1 MSNKT
6 CTFPLVVKNKFVSSL
21 LGTVGIYFG
30 ICFILPISQ
39 LSVYITSYI
48 HLKQD
53 FVNMHYGYFLSLI
66 LTFTRSFSVS
76 LGGLLE
82 NKFGFSLTTLIGT
95 AIVLIGNIFFFR
107 TQNIWF
113 CYFLTFVMG
122 LGAGIATSLV
132 GKNLTLYFP
141 KKKGLIVS
149 FISLITILFSA
160 GYVITG
166 EKIIA
171 KEGETLGPEDEY
183 YSSETAERTYLF
195 FLIGFFSLPVGDV
208 LFILFSHRYI
218 EKNEESIP
226 AYLTAEINEKPNN
239 ENIVEEKNEDIEKKL
254 LEEKL
259 KSKKKGFFQELKGMG
274 KQKRERVKK
283 ILKTFRFWRIAI
295 VSLLLN
301 FSISFMITT
310 GRTFGAIIGISGG
323 ALQFLSIVQ
332 SGSIILIGPIF
343 GILSDK
349 KGPLL
354 IVRICAI
361 VSIFPGIILL
371 FFMDNTALYMLSF
384 VLVATGLV
392 SKMVSFNP
400 LLMEIYGIEESVIL
414 SGIIN
419 GIGKVGEIA
428 TTIAAFVI
436 SFFYTKDEIKTPY
449 KVIFTIGSVCSIV
462 STILLFFE
470 SNEKFDYKE
479 DQEDK
484 DVNEIEI
491 DKLVDTDTITESNN

>member
-1 MSNKT
+1 
-6 CTFPLVVKNKFVSSL
+6 
-21 LGTVGIYFG
+21 
-30 ICFILPISQ
+30 
-39 LSVYITSYI
+39 
-48 HLKQD
+48 
-53 FVNMHYGYFLSLI
+53 
-66 LTFTRSFSVS
+66 
-76 LGGLLE
+76 
-82 NKFGFSLTTLIGT
+82 
-95 AIVLIGNIFFFR
+95 
-107 TQNIWF
+107 
-113 CYFLTFVMG
+113 
-122 LGAGIATSLV
+122 
-132 GKNLTLYFP
+132 
-141 KKKGLIVS
+141 
-149 FISLITILFSA
+149 
-160 GYVITG
+160 
-166 EKIIA
+166 
-171 KEGETLGPEDEY
+171 
-183 YSSETAERTYLF
+183 
-195 FLIGFFSLPVGDV
+195 
-208 LFILFSHRYI
+208 
-218 EKNEESIP
+218 
-226 AYLTAEINEKPNN
+226 
-239 ENIVEEKNEDIEKKL
+239 
-254 LEEKL
+254 
-259 KSKKKGFFQELKGMG
+259 
-274 KQKRERVKK
+274 
-283 ILKTFRFWRIAI
+283 
-295 VSLLLN
+295 
-301 FSISFMITT
+301 MITT

-332 SGSIILIGPIF
+332 SGSIVIIGPIF
-343 GILSDK
+343 GILADK
-349 KGPLL
+349 KGPLI

-361 VSIFPGIILL
+361 ISILPGIILL

-449 KVIFTIGSVCSIV
+449 KIIFTIGSVCSIV

>member
-1 MSNKT
+1 MSKKS
-6 CTFPLVVKNKFVSSL
+6 CSFPFVVKNKFVSSL
-21 LGTVGIYFG
+21 LGTLGIYLG

-122 LGAGIATSLV
+122 LGAGIATSLL
-132 GKNLTLYFP
+132 GKNLTLYYP
-141 KKKGLIVS
+141 KKKGLIVT
-149 FISLITILFSA
+149 FINLIKILFSA
-160 GYVITG
+160 GYVIIG

-171 KEGETLGPEDEY
+171 KNGETLKPEDEY
-183 YSSETAERTYLF
+183 YSPETAKRTYLF
-195 FLIGFFSLPVGDV
+195 FLIGFISLPLGDA
-208 LFILFSHRYI
+208 LFIFFSHEYK

-226 AYLTAEINEKPNN
+226 TYHTAGINEQLNN
-239 ENIVEEKNEDIEKKL
+239 ENKEEEKNGDLEKKL
-254 LEEKL
+254 LEQKL
-259 KSKKKGFFQELKGMG
+259 KSKKEGFFQELRGMG
-274 KQKRERVKK
+274 KQKREKVKK
-283 ILKTFRFWRIAI
+283 ILKTFRYWRIAM
-295 VSLLLN
+295 VSFLVN

-332 SGSIILIGPIF
+332 SGSIVIIGPIF
-343 GILSDK
+343 GILADK
-349 KGPLL
+349 KGPLI

-361 VSIFPGIILL
+361 ISILPGIILL
-371 FFMDNTALYMLSF
+371 FFMDNTALYMISF
-384 VLVATGLV
+384 VLIATGFV
-392 SKMVSFNP
+392 SKTISFNP

-414 SGIIN
+414 YGIIS
-419 GIGKVGEIA
+419 GIGKIGEII

-470 SNEKFDYKE
+470 NNEKFDYKE
-479 DQEDK
+479 DQENK

-491 DKLVDTDTITESNN
+491 VKLVDTDTVTEGK